1 MSDFKIPPEKLTAA
15 LRDDLIEAT
24 RKIATPYLDP
34 STQWQVELYAAV
46 LIKHGIV
53 RPPAEP
59 EARAKGEAK

>member
-1 MSDFKIPPEKLTAA
+1 MSEFKIPPEKLTEA

-34 STQWQVELYAAV
+34 STQWQVEVYAAV

-53 RPPAEP
+53 RPIDQSER
-59 EARAKGEAK
+59 EQRNDTN